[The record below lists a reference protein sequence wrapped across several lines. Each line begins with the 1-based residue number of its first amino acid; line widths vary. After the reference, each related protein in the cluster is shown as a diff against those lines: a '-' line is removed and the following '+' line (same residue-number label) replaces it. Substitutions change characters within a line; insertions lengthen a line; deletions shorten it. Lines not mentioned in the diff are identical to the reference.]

1 MNRAMNGFKA
11 TERRFQF
18 VLAWWQIAKLEPT
31 RGIRLAVTNDGAANV
46 QGHVHKRAPR
56 LIE

>member
-1 MNRAMNGFKA
+1 MNGFKA
-11 TERRFQF
+11 GERGFQF
-18 VLAWWQIAKLEPT
+18 VIAWRQIAKLEAT
-31 RGIRLAVTNDGAANV
+31 GGIRLLLTNDGAANV

>member
-1 MNRAMNGFKA
+1 MNGLK
-11 TERRFQF
+11 TSERGFQF
-18 VLAWWQIAKLEPT
+18 IVAWGQIAKLEAT
-31 RGIRLAVTNDGAANV
+31 GGIRLLFTNDGAANV